1 MHPIRRIISTI
12 DKDPIIL
19 SHHPLC
25 GKFEDHI
32 FKIRGRYVCIGCAT
46 VYPSAVVTILLL
58 SIMNMS
64 SFAIVF
70 PIALSSFAV
79 NLMRFLDKSHRLSLT
94 FNAILG
100 VSVGASLLS
109 AIYAPKDIQLAVIL
123 VGLVVAFSFS
133 FLKGHRVL
141 ARCKS
146 CQRYPEFPF
155 CYNPRPRQVNEFHQI
170 QSGMNSISSL
180 RN

>member
-1 MHPIRRIISTI
+1 MHPIRRIISAI
-12 DKDPIIL
+12 DNDPIIL

-25 GKFEDHI
+25 GKFDDHI
-32 FKIRGRYVCIGCAT
+32 FKIRERYVCIGCVT
-46 VYPSAVVTILLL
+46 VYPSAVVTLLLL

-64 SFAIVF
+64 SFAIAF

-79 NLMRFLDKSHRLSLT
+79 NMVRFLDKNHRLSLML
-94 FNAILG
+94 NVILG

-109 AIYAPKDIQLAVIL
+109 AVNAPNNIQLAVIL
-123 VGLVVAFSFS
+123 VGVTVAFSFL

-146 CQRYPEFPF
+146 CQRYIEFPF
-155 CYNPRPRQVNEFHQI
+155 CYNSEPRQINEYHQI
-170 QSGMNSISSL
+170 QSNEL
-180 RN
+180 

>member
-25 GKFEDHI
+25 GRFEDHV

-46 VYPSAVVTILLL
+46 VYPSAVVTVLLM

-64 SFAIVF
+64 SFTIAF

-79 NLMRFLDKSHRLSLT
+79 NLMRFLSKSHLLSLT
-94 FNAILG
+94 FDVILG

-109 AIYAPKDIQLAVIL
+109 AIYAPTDIQLAVSL
-123 VGLVVAFSFS
+123 VGLAVAVSFS
-133 FLKGHRVL
+133 FLKGYRML
-141 ARCKS
+141 AICRS
-146 CQRYPEFPF
+146 CQKYPEFPS
-155 CYNPRPRQVNEFHQI
+155 CYNPGSSQVNECHHI
-170 QSGMNSISSL
+170 
-180 RN
+180 